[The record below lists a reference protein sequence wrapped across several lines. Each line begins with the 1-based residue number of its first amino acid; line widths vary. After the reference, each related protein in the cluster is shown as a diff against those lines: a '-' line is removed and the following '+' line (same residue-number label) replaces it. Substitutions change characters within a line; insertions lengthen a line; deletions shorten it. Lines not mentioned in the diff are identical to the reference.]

1 MLRFLVEKSKEKLW
15 DYGPVTMSI
24 VDLEG
29 IEMQYDVLQRYD
41 CSGRE
46 KEVADKAVHSAI
58 CWLCINDSDKV
69 RASIVRCGAWC

>member
-41 CSGRE
+41 GAGRE
-46 KEVADKAVHSAI
+46 KVVADTALTRA
-58 CWLCINDSDKV
+58 LCGRCTNDSDKV
-69 RASIVRCGAWC
+69 RTSIVRCGAWC